1 MYRFGIVMGDVT
13 GVTITNQT
21 EMTQNHAVGLDQR
34 DPLSIVTML
43 ATAQSAAA
51 SAVAAAAEAI
61 AAAAQLAANRLQA
74 GGRLVYA
81 GAGSSGLLA
90 LTDGLELP
98 GTFGLPRERV
108 VILFAGAPATLSSLA
123 GGPEDDGALADH
135 DVLAANIC
143 AADCMIA
150 VSASGST
157 PYTLAALNTA
167 RRLGAA
173 TIAIANNA
181 QAPLLRDA
189 EAPIPLLT
197 GPEIIAGSTRMAAG
211 TAQKITLNI
220 LSTLVGVY
228 LGHIV
233 DGEMVNLHVDNMKL
247 RQRAIRI
254 VSRIGDVDG
263 AKAAA
268 CLDGAHGSVKH
279 AILLAAGARTYAEA
293 ATCLEASAGYVR
305 QALTLLQNSSPL
317 ETHQ

>member
-1 MYRFGIVMGDVT
+1 
-13 GVTITNQT
+13 
-21 EMTQNHAVGLDQR
+21 MTHDLAVGLDQL

-43 ATAQSAAA
+43 ATAQSTALIAVSDAAKPI
-51 SAVAAAAEAI
+51 AVAARI
-61 AAAAQLAANRLQA
+61 AADRLRA

-98 GTFGLPRERV
+98 GTFGIPRERV
-108 VILFAGAPATLSSLA
+108 VILFAGAPASLSSLA
-123 GGPEDDGALADH
+123 GDTEDDGERAEH
-135 DVLAANIC
+135 DVLAANIG

-157 PYTLAALNTA
+157 PYTLAALNAA
-167 RRLGAA
+167 RRVGAA

-181 QAPLLRDA
+181 QAPLLRDFDT
-189 EAPIPLLT
+189 PIHLAT

-220 LSTLVGVY
+220 LSTLVAVH

-233 DGEMVNLHVDNMKL
+233 DGEMVNLQADNLKL

-254 VSRIGDVDG
+254 VSRISDAD
-263 AKAAA
+263 AANAAA
-268 CLDGAHGSVKH
+268 CLDKANGSVKH
-279 AILLAAGARTYAEA
+279 AILLASGAKTYNEAEA
-293 ATCLEASAGYVR
+293 YLAASTGYVR
-305 QALTLLQNSSPL
+305 R
-317 ETHQ
+317 